1 MNSQP
6 HIVHFCDPTENG
18 DELAAQYFIAIEQIL
33 MIESSNVFA
42 AVYYL
47 IAAHY
52 VFNLAYHSK
61 VNYVLLFL
69 QEKVFGLPS
78 SSVKRTPTTLT
89 HFSGIERCQQQMQA
103 KGDDEVDDSVFM
115 SDSSEDI

>member
-1 MNSQP
+1 
-6 HIVHFCDPTENG
+6 
-18 DELAAQYFIAIEQIL
+18 
-33 MIESSNVFA
+33 MIESSNIFA

-78 SSVKRTPTTLT
+78 SSVKRIPTTLT
-89 HFSGIERCQQQMQA
+89 HFSGIERCQQHMQA
-103 KGDDEVDDSVFM
+103 NGDDEIEDAVLL